1 MKKIYKCLSL
11 LAGLF
16 AAVTIS
22 GCDAEKDLRIVEAG
36 DAPLYENMYIVGYG
50 AGNNFDSNNALA
62 MDKTDNPNVFSY
74 RAEMRYYSDNKQFKF
89 CTAQANWDEIYY
101 IIPSA
106 GVVSGKQYA
115 YATFGEEAPNQARIC
130 SQLTGDLDD
139 HFWGIHEGEDGI
151 YDIFLNVKEMTVTV
165 VLVEKL
171 GEKELELEQLFIIGD
186 ATPAGWNISMP
197 YPMEKVSTNVFRY
210 EGPLYQG
217 EMKCPINDNGKWEDE
232 FLMPVTHGTVI
243 DRNGVA
249 DPAVEYVP
257 TGNPDSK
264 WKIEERGNYEIVI
277 DASNGMK
284 AITIAARF
292 LGELEPEPE
301 LYMLGSAANT
311 WDSANGL
318 YLDSEDGNIFT
329 WEGEILYNADNKQFK
344 FCTAKGPW
352 DQVDFL
358 IPENAADNGYVEVV
372 TPGTHKLKRCSES
385 EGTLKDAFFGI
396 PEDGS
401 AVYKIT
407 VDVEALTVT
416 LEKVRGLEEPEI
428 TELYMQGVAGSA
440 GCDSNNPGVQLTYD
454 EGLSRFVWEGELYYT
469 TAEGNRQFN
478 FITSKG
484 DWDKVTFLVPEAGDS
499 DNFRELVEDGGVY
512 KMKKL
517 RGPGN
522 PLSASWGISQEN
534 SGNYRIEV
542 DAEGM
547 TLYVSRIN

>member
-243 DRNGVA
+243 DRNGVV

-318 YLDSEDGNIFT
+318 YLDSEDGNTFT

-358 IPENAADNGYVEVV
+358 I
-372 TPGTHKLKRCSES
+372 
-385 EGTLKDAFFGI
+385 
-396 PEDGS
+396 
-401 AVYKIT
+401 
-407 VDVEALTVT
+407 
-416 LEKVRGLEEPEI
+416 
-428 TELYMQGVAGSA
+428 
-440 GCDSNNPGVQLTYD
+440 
-454 EGLSRFVWEGELYYT
+454 
-469 TAEGNRQFN
+469 
-478 FITSKG
+478 
-484 DWDKVTFLVPEAGDS
+484 PEAGDS